1 MNSSSSGSR
10 LEGFL
15 SGKGFYIVLFLC
27 AAVIGA
33 SAWMT
38 VGRNETMSDDALQTS
53 ADSSENR
60 RVETVIIPARPDRE
74 TYLPPELEEEAPAVS
89 EEEPGSFAEPA
100 EEAEAVSVE
109 SSAPVWVWPVSGEL
123 GRGHSG
129 DRLVFDATMQDWRSH
144 EGMDIL
150 AEPGTP
156 VLAACA
162 GTVESVRRDDMLGC
176 VVTICHGDGSRTI
189 YANLEETPGVS
200 EGQWVDAGQAIGA
213 VGHTA
218 LCEVGEPSHL
228 HFALET
234 DGRSIDPAER
244 LPG

>member
-1 MNSSSSGSR
+1 MNSSSSGRR

-109 SSAPVWVWPVSGEL
+109 SSAPVWVRGARASVFSTASTNSSRISLIAAPKPSG
-123 GRGHSG
+123 R
-129 DRLVFDATMQDWRSH
+129 AM
-144 EGMDIL
+144 
-150 AEPGTP
+150 
-156 VLAACA
+156 
-162 GTVESVRRDDMLGC
+162 
-176 VVTICHGDGSRTI
+176 
-189 YANLEETPGVS
+189 
-200 EGQWVDAGQAIGA
+200 
-213 VGHTA
+213 
-218 LCEVGEPSHL
+218 
-228 HFALET
+228 
-234 DGRSIDPAER
+234 
-244 LPG
+244 